1 MNKIVAYLILLF
13 IAFACKNDSLKFNIK
28 NFTKEQYG
36 SGGIIEHSGISFE
49 NKDYTEA
56 FELIDYWLDAQKDY
70 EQITGLTAIITDDNE
85 TKWIGSFGTSD
96 GVNQMKNDNR
106 FSICSISKLF
116 TSVAIMQLVDAGK
129 ISINDP
135 IKKYLPWF
143 NISNSFDNS
152 NNITIKS
159 ILTHSSGLP
168 RESNHPY
175 WSGPEFPFPSKQDV
189 INELGNQK
197 MLYPSSK
204 YYQYSNLGLSLLGY
218 VVEVVS
224 GVPYSE
230 YINNEILIPLSMMDT
245 KTFMSKDDYG
255 NSLSIGFSSLMRNGK
270 REKVKFFNANGIE
283 AAAGFTSTVH
293 DIAKFARWQMKLYDG
308 SEKHILMPETIK
320 EMHKTHWFDK
330 LTEVK
335 YGLGFGVYDFDDE
348 FWVGHGGS
356 CPGYR
361 SQLHINPDK
370 KIAYSVMINSSGTSP
385 TKYVKG
391 IHEILSKVETLS
403 GGEINRFNELTGSY
417 NTQPWNGETYVQ
429 SWGDQIALVSLPS
442 DSPYLRL
449 YKNIDDDLFKKVLVN
464 NKLGEELEILRDSAN
479 NIIGYKTHQN
489 IYKKNR

>member
-1 MNKIVAYLILLF
+1 MNKLAAYIILLF
-13 IAFACKNDSLKFNIK
+13 IVFGCNNYTPKFDIK
-28 NFTKEQYG
+28 NFPKEQPSPG
-36 SGGIIEHSGISFE
+36 DIIEHSGISFE

-56 FELIDYWLDAQKDY
+56 FELIDYWLEAQKDY
-70 EQITGLTAIITDDNE
+70 EQIAGLTAIITDDNE

-96 GVNQMKNDNR
+96 GVNQMRKDNR

-129 ISINDP
+129 ISIDDP
-135 IKKYLPWF
+135 IKKHLPWF
-143 NISNSFDNS
+143 NISNSFGNS
-152 NNITIKS
+152 NAITIKS

-197 MLYPSSK
+197 LLYPPSK

-218 VVEVVS
+218 VVEAVS

-230 YINNEILIPLSMMDT
+230 YINNEILIPLSMVDT

-270 REKVKFFNANGIE
+270 REKVNFFNANGIE
-283 AAAGFTSTVH
+283 AAAGFTSTVD

-308 SEKHILMPETIK
+308 SEKDILMPETIK
-320 EMHKTHWFDK
+320 EMHKIYWFDN
-330 LTEVK
+330 VK
-335 YGLGFGVYDFDDE
+335 YGLGFRILDFDDE
-348 FWVGHGGS
+348 TWVGHGGS

-361 SQLHINPDK
+361 SQLFINPDK

-385 TKYVKG
+385 TKYIKG
-391 IHEILSKVETLS
+391 IHEILSKVNTLK
-403 GGEINRFNELTGSY
+403 GTEINKFKDLTGSY
-417 NTQPWNGETYVQ
+417 NTQPWTGETYVQ
-429 SWGDQIALVSLPS
+429 SWGDHIALVSLPS
-442 DSPYLRL
+442 DEPYLFRL
-449 YKNIDDDLFKKVLVN
+449 YRNVDNDLFKRVVDN
-464 NKLGEELEILRDSAN
+464 DKLGEELEILRDN
-479 NIIGYKTHQN
+479 DNTVIGYKTHQN
-489 IYKKNR
+489 IYKRSR